1 MFNFGNLAELMK
13 QFQMIK
19 ENVEKAKE
27 ELKKE
32 NIVVEVGGG
41 MVKVVSN
48 GLGEIVDIEI
58 DKSLLNEQ
66 EYQVL
71 KDLLISA
78 VNEASDRSKELMTQ
92 KLTEASGLPSSF
104 SKFGGLFW
112 TTYLISWKK
121 L

>member
-13 QFQMIK
+13 QFQTIK

-32 NIVVEVGGG
+32 NVVVEVGGG
-41 MVKVVSN
+41 MVKIVSN
-48 GLGEIVDIEI
+48 GLGEIIDLEI
-58 DKSLLNEQ
+58 DKTLLNEQ

-78 VNEASDRSKELMTQ
+78 INEATERSKELMTQ

-112 TTYLISWKK
+112 TTFQRFCRK

>member
-13 QFQMIK
+13 QFQSIK

-48 GLGEIVDIEI
+48 GLGDILDIEI
-58 DKSLLNEQ
+58 DKSLLKEE

-78 VNEASDRSKELMTQ
+78 VNEASERSKEVMTQ
-92 KLTEASGLPSSF
+92 KLSEASGLPMNL
-104 SKFGGLFW
+104 SKFGGLF
-112 TTYLISWKK
+112 
-121 L
+121 

>member
-13 QFQMIK
+13 QFQSLK

-27 ELKKE
+27 DLKKE

-48 GLGEIVDIEI
+48 GLGDIIDIEI
-58 DKSLLNEQ
+58 DRSLLKEE

-78 VNEASDRSKELMTQ
+78 VNEASERSKEVMTQ
-92 KLTEASGLPSSF
+92 KISEVSGLPMNL
-104 SKFGGLFW
+104 SKFGGLF
-112 TTYLISWKK
+112 
-121 L
+121 

>member
-13 QFQMIK
+13 QFQSLK

-27 ELKKE
+27 DLKKE

-48 GLGEIVDIEI
+48 GLGDIIDVEI
-58 DKSLLNEQ
+58 DRSLLKEE

-71 KDLLISA
+71 RDLLISA
-78 VNEASDRSKELMTQ
+78 VNEASERSKEVMTQ
-92 KLTEASGLPSSF
+92 KISEASGLPMNL
-104 SKFGGLFW
+104 SKFGGLF
-112 TTYLISWKK
+112 
-121 L
+121 